1 MFSDKLINNKKKPS
15 SLITSVSNITISKSC
30 DANNNTK
37 PAPVQSFGTY
47 RIARKQCRQRH
58 ALPIDF
64 KSSANSAK
72 NACERDRAKS
82 ESNAKTDSII
92 APNNA
97 NISSIK
103 STKHRPVALSNVGH
117 KTIAAVLP
125 EPCRTCGRPNQP
137 ERLHSHPETPL
148 KNANNAGSLKSM
160 EDIPKIPGEL

>member
-1 MFSDKLINNKKKPS
+1 MLLSNKKKPT
-15 SLITSVSNITISKSC
+15 SLIASVTSTTISKSC

-64 KSSANSAK
+64 KPSANSAK
-72 NACERDRAKS
+72 HGDRDRAKS

-92 APNNA
+92 APHNA
-97 NISSIK
+97 THSSIK
-103 STKHRPVALSNVGH
+103 STKHRPVALSNAGQ
-117 KTIAAVLP
+117 KTIAAVVP

-148 KNANNAGSLKSM
+148 RNVSVPGTLKSM
-160 EDIPKIPGEL
+160 EDIAKIPGELKH